1 MILYEHEAKA
11 LLRNHGVVV
20 PDGGL
25 YPNPVREPSVAA
37 PLIVKVQLEEG
48 GRGKRGG
55 VRVVRSPAELG
66 STIELF
72 RAGTESLPPADT
84 ILVEEYVAHRREI
97 YVALLVDRDTGA
109 PVLLVSPSG
118 GVDIEAQVDGVITL
132 RPSILAERLP
142 EQLRSEAVVALGGRT
157 QRTELDR
164 LLDGVWECFRDEECL
179 LLEINPCAGR
189 DGGSLVALDAKI
201 VIDDNARRRSVPAH
215 RSAAPNEF
223 EAECSAA
230 GVSAAEL
237 DGDIG
242 IIVSGAGLAMATL
255 DLVVGLGGR
264 PRCIVDLG
272 YSTLQSRIADLR
284 RVVNAVSELGC
295 RVVLVNAFLQMSD
308 CGLLASAVTSAT
320 SDRTNPPVVV
330 ARFAGNNAA
339 DARAVVVSAG
349 GHVASGIDEA
359 CHIAVGRTTGRQS

>member
-1 MILYEHEAKA
+1 VILYEHEAKA
-11 LLRNHGVVV
+11 LLRNHGVAV

-25 YPNPVREPSVAA
+25 YPDLVREPSVAA
-37 PLIVKVQLEEG
+37 PVIVKVQLEEG

-55 VRVVRSPAELG
+55 VRVVRSPGELVG
-66 STIELF
+66 TIELF

-84 ILVEEYVAHRREI
+84 ILVEEYVAHRLEI
-97 YVALLVDRDTGA
+97 YLALLVDRDTGA

-118 GVDIEAQVDGVITL
+118 GVDIEAQVDGVTTL

-142 EQLRSEAVVALGGRT
+142 EQLRSEAVVALGGRA

-179 LLEINPCAGR
+179 LLEINPCAER
-189 DGGSLVALDAKI
+189 DDGSLVALDAKI
-201 VIDDNARRRSVPAH
+201 VIDDNARRGFRPAH
-215 RSAAPNEF
+215 RSAAPNAF

-272 YSTLQSRIADLR
+272 YSTLQSSTHLR

-308 CGLLASAVTSAT
+308 CALLGSAVTSAAT
-320 SDRTNPPVVV
+320 DRANPPVVV

-339 DARAVVVSAG
+339 DARAIVVSAG

-359 CHIAVGRTTGRQS
+359 CHIAVGLTTGRRT

>member
-1 MILYEHEAKA
+1 
-11 LLRNHGVVV
+11 
-20 PDGGL
+20 
-25 YPNPVREPSVAA
+25 
-37 PLIVKVQLEEG
+37 
-48 GRGKRGG
+48 
-55 VRVVRSPAELG
+55 
-66 STIELF
+66 
-72 RAGTESLPPADT
+72 
-84 ILVEEYVAHRREI
+84 
-97 YVALLVDRDTGA
+97 
-109 PVLLVSPSG
+109 
-118 GVDIEAQVDGVITL
+118 
-132 RPSILAERLP
+132 
-142 EQLRSEAVVALGGRT
+142 
-157 QRTELDR
+157 

-179 LLEINPCAGR
+179 LLEINPCAER
-189 DGGSLVALDAKI
+189 DDGSLVALDAKI
-201 VIDDNARRRSVPAH
+201 VIDDNARRGFRPAH
-215 RSAAPNEF
+215 RSDAPNAF

-272 YSTLQSRIADLR
+272 YSTLQSSTHLR

-308 CGLLASAVTSAT
+308 CALLGSAVTSAAT
-320 SDRTNPPVVV
+320 DRANPPVVV

-339 DARAVVVSAG
+339 DARAIVVSAG

-359 CHIAVGRTTGRQS
+359 CHIAVGLTTGRRT